1 MAAFEFEARLRAEL
15 RQAAERER
23 RRGAL
28 ARLMAAARGLVPTI
42 GQSVIPVA
50 AAAAAV
56 VITAVAAVALITR
69 AEQRPVAAPKVVAQ
83 LTLGESLG
91 SPVAA
96 YGSVWVSDGRDALLR
111 IDPGSRAVTARV
123 PVSGDASVAAG
134 TGALWALQ
142 GGPPGKKS
150 LHELSAGSQQRGP
163 LMRID
168 PSTNRVTA
176 SIALRT
182 PQGQRV
188 TGIRVLAD
196 RSDVW
201 VTTPD
206 GALRID
212 PETNRVTRAIS
223 SPQFEGADFT
233 LSPDGLWARTAERRL
248 LLFDRTTGAILR
260 RVRLA
265 VRQTGDAPLL
275 ARLGEDL
282 AASVPG
288 GLARVDPHT
297 GRTLWRRLLAQRISG
312 WTQLG
317 GLIWAR
323 SSGGNRDRLSA
334 LDPDTGRVMTS
345 TELDDFGGSGVAA
358 THDEL
363 WLTTVAGTAVI
374 LRP

>member
-28 ARLMAAARGLVPTI
+28 ARFMAAARALVPTI

-50 AAAAAV
+50 AAATAV
-56 VITAVAAVALITR
+56 VITAVAAIALISR
-69 AEQRPVAAPKVVAQ
+69 AEQRPVSAPKVVAQ

-96 YGSVWVSDGRDALLR
+96 YGSVWVSDASGERLLR
-111 IDPGSRAVTARV
+111 IDPDSRAVIARL
-123 PVSGDASVAAG
+123 PVHGEASVAAG
-134 TGALWALQ
+134 AGALWVLQ
-142 GGPPGKKS
+142 TGPPGRP
-150 LHELSAGSQQRGP
+150 LHGRPAGAQHRGP
-163 LMRID
+163 LLRVD
-168 PSTNRVTA
+168 PSSNRVTA
-176 SIALRT
+176 SIELRT
-182 PQGQRV
+182 PQGRGV

-196 RSDVW
+196 PGDVW
-201 VTTPD
+201 VTTPE

-212 PETNRVTRAIS
+212 PETNRVTNAIS
-223 SPQFEGADFT
+223 SSQFEGADFT
-233 LSPDGLWARTAERRL
+233 LAPDGLWARTANRRL
-248 LLFDRTTGAILR
+248 LLFDRSTGAMLR

-265 VRQTGDAPLL
+265 VRYTGDAPLL
-275 ARLGEDL
+275 ATLGKDL
-282 AASVPG
+282 VLSVPG
-288 GLARVDPHT
+288 GLLRVDPHT
-297 GRTLWRRLLAQRISG
+297 GRTLWRRVLGQRLSG

-334 LDPDTGRVMTS
+334 LDPDTGQVTTT

-358 THDEL
+358 IDDEL
-363 WLTTVAGTAVI
+363 WLTTVGGTAVI
-374 LRP
+374 LSP